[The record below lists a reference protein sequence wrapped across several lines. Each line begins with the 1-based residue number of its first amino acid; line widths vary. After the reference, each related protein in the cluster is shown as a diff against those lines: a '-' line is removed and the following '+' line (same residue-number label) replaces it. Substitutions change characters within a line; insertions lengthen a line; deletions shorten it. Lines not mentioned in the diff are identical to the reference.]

1 MSLAVVRAVR
11 RTQARHRAGE
21 RASPEH
27 GDSAAVD
34 SWRVSSWP
42 MAIPGPNR
50 RFHRSASEP
59 RRGGRRNPDLAAPPG
74 ARAPAVAR
82 VGAALR
88 WDDGLGSE
96 QRPLDGGR
104 PDGVLGRCVLPVHDR
119 VHPRA
124 AAVPTGSV
132 PDTIGDRASVHR
144 GCGTAPL
151 APPARSRST
160 IRHRGAAAAV
170 HASSARARA
179 GVAAAR
185 TRRPA
190 LQPLPARPA
199 PPAGDATVPTY
210 RRRSVGGVPNA
221 QRQGDHRRARLDPEP
236 SAGPLRTG
244 GRGAGEPAGGRRVR

>member
-1 MSLAVVRAVR
+1 
-11 RTQARHRAGE
+11 
-21 RASPEH
+21 
-27 GDSAAVD
+27 
-34 SWRVSSWP
+34 

-50 RFHRSASEP
+50 RFHRSALEP

-124 AAVPTGSV
+124 AVVPTGSV

-185 TRRPA
+185 TRRQHSNRCQRDQRHQRATQRSRPIGGGLLVA
-190 LQPLPARPA
+190 CPTRMRVPPRWTGLCLWCRQDGRSPLPSRPCIDDGA
-199 PPAGDATVPTY
+199 PAA
-210 RRRSVGGVPNA
+210 
-221 QRQGDHRRARLDPEP
+221 
-236 SAGPLRTG
+236 
-244 GRGAGEPAGGRRVR
+244 